1 MTDDIKKKA
10 EEWADI
16 IIKPYT
22 YKGHVEDNFKF
33 SIDSCLKGVVVES
46 YLAGAKERD
55 KWWAERWIAYIDSI
69 RPNITQSFDVI
80 QSMVDELNQASKE
93 ALEES

>member
-10 EEWADI
+10 EEWIELNKSDYEGYGD
-16 IIKPYT
+16 PDC
-22 YKGHVEDNFKF
+22 EDYEPEDLERGMKAA
-33 SIDSCLKGVVVES
+33 

-69 RPNITQSFDVI
+69 RPNVTQSFDVI